1 MEKKYGEEY
10 KGDSRFVADCRKLQS
25 IYRVEIGE
33 EIRPYTDRYGNVHYY
48 GNYISNG
55 EIPKENCWKNF
66 LTEDAFKY
74 AQMRTNPENKKTYET
89 IEKDRLF
96 NNLLSSQPMAFNLF
110 CPLRQMLD
118 ESREIA
124 TKVIKAVL
132 PDYPIHKVTKVE
144 LEFIPKNYLELTGD
158 KSAMDAIIGFEDE
171 QGKGGFI
178 AVETKYSESLGTNVA
193 YDRDENGKK
202 IPRAKSIEAVKK
214 LQCFTPDVEKSII
227 EGNTPLTQ
235 IYRNFLLSE
244 MYGFEEGLSSY
255 SIILAPRKHPST
267 KRELVSLTNGL
278 NQEYKNK
285 IEGIDLEDFVER
297 IISVCPEEYA
307 TIFKRF
313 YDRYLNFEKLNN
325 FD

>member
-33 EIRPYTDRYGNVHYY
+33 AIRPYTDRYGNVHYY

-66 LTEDAFKY
+66 LTECAFKHAEY
-74 AQMRTNPENKKTYET
+74 RVENRKKYET
-89 IEKDRLF
+89 IESDRLF

-110 CPLRQMLD
+110 CPLRQMLVD
-118 ESREIA
+118 SPELA
-124 TKVIKAVL
+124 TKVIKAAL
-132 PDYPIHKVTKVE
+132 PNYPIHKVTEVA
-144 LEFIPKNYLELTGD
+144 LEFIPANHEKLTGD

-178 AVETKYSESLGTNVA
+178 AVETKYSENLGTNVA

-214 LQCFTPDVEKSII
+214 LQCFSPDVEKSII
-227 EGNTPLTQ
+227 EGKTPLTQ

-244 MYGFEEGLSSY
+244 MYGFEEGLLSY
-255 SIILAPRKHPST
+255 SIILAPRRHPST
-267 KRELVSLTNGL
+267 KRELESLTNGL

-297 IISVCPEEYA
+297 IICVCPEEYA
-307 TIFKRF
+307 TIFERF
-313 YDRYLNFEKLNN
+313 YDRYLNFNKLKN